1 MQNPIFNLVHTFN
14 QGNNNN
20 NTSLSQQNQFIPN
33 SVNPSMMNMNM
44 NINTFTDNNGQM
56 MNPMN
61 NPMMNP
67 TTNPTM
73 NPMNNMPMSV
83 ISQQMQNQYYRQ
95 LSNNTGT
102 QNSSSNQ
109 NVQNEQLLTPNDNI
123 TVVFRTS
130 NNINDY
136 PLKIQCTKNEKVS
149 DLIERY
155 RTKAVDHDT
164 TKRFIFNAKE
174 LNKDLTIEEAGLS
187 EGSNIFV
194 VTTAGYK
201 NEIIRCRTNV
211 NDKYGMNMGNMGNMN
226 NGMNMGM
233 NNMNMDMNNMNNM
246 NAMNNGMNMNMNM
259 NNMNNM
265 NMMNCMQMNPMM
277 KFNMMGNNMQGQ
289 NMASM
294 AQSMMNNFSN
304 FQPPIVQDN
313 QAQNNNNSNFINL
326 KFRVGGLQRQTQQD
340 DSNAEIVIQCT
351 LDEKLS
357 VIVDRYKKKS
367 GDDIT
372 DKNFVYNAKK
382 LNLTSTA
389 AEAGLINGS
398 IILPLNTKNTKGA

>member
-1 MQNPIFNLVHTFN
+1 MDMTGTGMQNPIFNLMHTFN

-33 SVNPSMMNMNM
+33 SVNPNMMHMNM
-44 NINTFTDNNGQM
+44 NINNFADNNNQTT
-56 MNPMN
+56 NPMN
-61 NPMMNP
+61 NPMTNP
-67 TTNPTM
+67 TTNPT
-73 NPMNNMPMSV
+73 NNMPMSV

-194 VTTAGYK
+194 VTTAG
-201 NEIIRCRTNV
+201 I
-211 NDKYGMNMGNMGNMN
+211 
-226 NGMNMGM
+226 
-233 NNMNMDMNNMNNM
+233 
-246 NAMNNGMNMNMNM
+246 
-259 NNMNNM
+259 
-265 NMMNCMQMNPMM
+265 
-277 KFNMMGNNMQGQ
+277 
-289 NMASM
+289 
-294 AQSMMNNFSN
+294 
-304 FQPPIVQDN
+304 
-313 QAQNNNNSNFINL
+313 
-326 KFRVGGLQRQTQQD
+326 
-340 DSNAEIVIQCT
+340 
-351 LDEKLS
+351 
-357 VIVDRYKKKS
+357 
-367 GDDIT
+367 
-372 DKNFVYNAKK
+372 
-382 LNLTSTA
+382 
-389 AEAGLINGS
+389 
-398 IILPLNTKNTKGA
+398 KGA

>member
-1 MQNPIFNLVHTFN
+1 MQNPIFNLMHTFN

-33 SVNPSMMNMNM
+33 SVNPNMMHMNM
-44 NINTFTDNNGQM
+44 NINNFADNNNQTT
-56 MNPMN
+56 NPMN
-61 NPMMNP
+61 NPMTNP
-67 TTNPTM
+67 TTNPT
-73 NPMNNMPMSV
+73 NNMPMSV

-109 NVQNEQLLTPNDNI
+109 NAQNEQLLTPNDNI

-155 RTKAVDHDT
+155 RTKAIDHDT

-201 NEIIRCRTNV
+201 NEIIHNRMNV

-265 NMMNCMQMNPMM
+265 NMMNGMQMNPMM
-277 KFNMMGNNMQGQ
+277 NFNMMGNNMQGQ
-289 NMASM
+289 NMANM
-294 AQSMMNNFSN
+294 AQNIMNNFSN

-326 KFRVGGLQRQTQQD
+326 KFRAGGLQRQTQQD
-340 DSNAEIVIQCT
+340 GSDPGIVIQCT

-357 VIVDRYKKKS
+357 VIVDRYKNKS

-372 DKNFVYNAKK
+372 DKKFVYNAKN
-382 LNLTSTA
+382 LNLSLTA
-389 AEAGLINGS
+389 AEAGLINNS
-398 IILPLNTKNTKGA
+398 IIFVLNTKNVKGA